1 MRRLLFLSL
10 AALLAAGPGCVGNNA
25 NTSTAAKT
33 APVAGAPD
41 ANAVANTEYSGI
53 YDYAVRLSDGRFE
66 GEPFVEGGASRPT
79 VTLVDRLSVEGD
91 LDGDG
96 QPERAVLLSENSG
109 GSGVN
114 LYLAV
119 VTLRGG
125 LAVNTGTAFVGNR
138 IQVRDLEIVGRA
150 IVLDV
155 VQAGPADAMCC
166 PTQMAQR
173 RYKLDADGLSEQGSN
188 IVGTFSLAVL
198 DGSEWKLDQF
208 SRTDLAPGEPPI
220 TLAFADGRISGKS
233 ACNRYFAAISPGDGD
248 GSVKIGQAGSTMMA
262 CTPEVMALE
271 KRYLGALAG
280 VDKLGFVAGRLALG
294 YTSDGTRGSLL
305 FSPLEPE

>member
-1 MRRLLFLSL
+1 
-10 AALLAAGPGCVGNNA
+10 
-25 NTSTAAKT
+25 
-33 APVAGAPD
+33 
-41 ANAVANTEYSGI
+41 VANTEYSGI
-53 YDYAVRLSDGRFE
+53 YDYAVRLTDGRYE
-66 GEPFVEGGASRPT
+66 GEPFVAGGASRPT
-79 VTLVDRLSVEGD
+79 VTLVERLSLEGD

-96 QPERAVLLSENSG
+96 QPERVLLLSENSG

-125 LAVNTGTAFVGNR
+125 MAVNTGTAFVGNR
-138 IQVRDLEIVGRA
+138 VQVRDLEIVDRA

-173 RYKLDADGLSEQGSN
+173 RYKLGAGGLSEQGSK
-188 IVGTFSLAVL
+188 ILGTFSLAVL

-208 SRTDLAPGEPPI
+208 SRTPLVPGEPPI

-233 ACNRYFAAISPGDGD
+233 ACNRYFAAISPGDGH
-248 GSVKIGQAGSTMMA
+248 GSVNIGQAGSTMMA

-271 KRYLGALAG
+271 QRYLAALAG
-280 VDKLGFVAGRLALG
+280 VDKLGFAAGRLALG